1 MLPANK
7 SRKKERI
14 RERERERERESIKPW
29 SRYFYLTK

>member
-7 SRKKERI
+7 SRKKERV
-14 RERERERERESIKPW
+14 RERERERESIKPW